1 MCRVMSFVMNT
12 QRETVTAGIGI
23 RLAAEAER
31 LGKLARQPV
40 SPVFRKNTPDTEV
53 PGKFTLGDQ
62 CDRLPDF
69 TDRDLSARTG
79 VRAGITAP
87 AQADRPLDRGLVL
100 AISVNIQ
107 RAPVWESVAASN
119 ETLTAEP
126 GCNCLDRP
134 HRATSRGGHFVILGT
149 ILSQPDNALGFCF
162 GYCGM
167 VIETIAVL
175 ATLYGVDRVSNTEKL
190 ATQLQDLNPEGIL
203 DIYLPLRPQRH
214 FESVGRNDAVLR
226 AGQYESNGELRFTQ
240 NARSTRTSHRASV
253 QAEAHS
259 PTPSAFGKQDVAG
272 FLALGHDYGRWHL
285 SLQRIAEK
293 SNVARLKVVGP
304 TRTNR
309 HPVPLATDDHPVCW
323 AKIGVAVSYLR
334 SIDSAHIHDFSTQK
348 EVNPPEAFGTWTQPY
363 TGVIG

>member
-100 AISVNIQ
+100 AIEDTPGMRVRTLILCSGLTFAPSLSAALLRSCVGEVGVISVNIQ
-107 RAPVWESVAASN
+107 RAPVWESVTASN
-119 ETLTAEP
+119 QPLGPQTIHGRLNRSYGPPRLHRHIHVTNP
-126 GCNCLDRP
+126 GVSHLNECVAFSVRQ
-134 HRATSRGGHFVILGT
+134 RVFVT
-149 ILSQPDNALGFCF
+149 WDQ
-162 GYCGM
+162 CGD
-167 VIETIAVL
+167 
-175 ATLYGVDRVSNTEKL
+175 G
-190 ATQLQDLNPEGIL
+190 
-203 DIYLPLRPQRH
+203 
-214 FESVGRNDAVLR
+214 
-226 AGQYESNGELRFTQ
+226 AGMD
-240 NARSTRTSHRASV
+240 
-253 QAEAHS
+253 HS
-259 PTPSAFGKQDVAG
+259 PTPRAFGKQDVAG
-272 FLALGHDYGRWHL
+272 FLALGQDYCVVR
-285 SLQRIAEK
+285 LQGVAEK

-309 HPVPLATDDHPVCW
+309 HPVPLATDNHPVCW
-323 AKIGVAVSYLR
+323 AKIGIAVSYLR

>member
-31 LGKLARQPV
+31 LGKLAWQPV

-119 ETLTAEP
+119 QPLGPQTIHGRLNRSYGPPRLHRHIHVTNP
-126 GCNCLDRP
+126 GVSHLNECVAFSVRQWV
-134 HRATSRGGHFVILGT
+134 FVTWDQCSDG
-149 ILSQPDNALGFCF
+149 A
-162 GYCGM
+162 GM
-167 VIETIAVL
+167 
-175 ATLYGVDRVSNTEKL
+175 D
-190 ATQLQDLNPEGIL
+190 
-203 DIYLPLRPQRH
+203 
-214 FESVGRNDAVLR
+214 
-226 AGQYESNGELRFTQ
+226 
-240 NARSTRTSHRASV
+240 
-253 QAEAHS
+253 HS
-259 PTPSAFGKQDVAG
+259 PAPSAFGKQDVAG
-272 FLALGHDYGRWHL
+272 FLALGQDYCVVR
-285 SLQRIAEK
+285 LQRVAEK
-293 SNVARLKVVGP
+293 SNVARLKVIGP
-304 TRTNR
+304 TCTNR

-348 EVNPPEAFGTWTQPY
+348 EVKPPLAFGMWTQPY